1 MLVNGESVTHLSTAD
16 RGLQYG
22 DGLFET
28 IAIVAGSPS
37 LWQQHIDRLE
47 HGCKRLGIP
56 FPGEKQLRK
65 EALQEIGSAER
76 AVLKIIVTR
85 GEGSRGYRP
94 PTKPQPTRMLEVSSW
109 PEYPPENSRDGV
121 AVRLC
126 STRVATNSNLA
137 GLKHLNRLPQ
147 VMARHEW
154 SDPEIAEGLMLDER
168 DRVIAGTMSNLFL
181 VKRDELWTPDLSQS
195 GISGILRGVVLDVA
209 QQQDITVQI
218 KELTMNDVRESDA
231 LFLTNSLI
239 GVWPI
244 RELDGERVRT
254 EPIDR
259 SLLDAVRQRARL
271 Q

>member
-28 IAIVAGSPS
+28 IAVVDGSPS
-37 LWQQHIDRLE
+37 LWQQHIDRLQR
-47 HGCKRLGIP
+47 GCERLGIP
-56 FPGEKQLRK
+56 YPEEELLRQ

-76 AVLKIIVTR
+76 GVLKIIVTR
-85 GEGSRGYRP
+85 GEGRRGYRP
-94 PTKPQPTRMLEVSSW
+94 PVEPKPTRMLELSPW
-109 PEYPPENSRDGV
+109 PDYPAENSREGV

-126 STRVATNSNLA
+126 ATRVATNSSLA
-137 GLKHLNRLPQ
+137 GIKHLNRLPQ

-154 SDPEIAEGLMLDER
+154 SDPKIAEGLMLDEQ
-168 DRVIAGTMSNLFL
+168 DRVVAGTMSNLFL
-181 VKRDELWTPDLSQS
+181 VKGDELWTPDLSHS
-195 GISGILRGVVLDVA
+195 GISGILRGVVLDIA
-209 QQQDITVQI
+209 QQQDIMVQI
-218 KELTMNDVRESDA
+218 KELTMDDVRASDA

-244 RELDGERVRT
+244 RELDEERVRI
-254 EPIDR
+254 EPIDQ
-259 SLLDAVRQRARL
+259 SLLDAVRQHAGL

>member
-28 IAIVAGSPS
+28 IAVQAGSPS
-37 LWQQHIDRLE
+37 LWPQHIDRLK
-47 HGCKRLGIP
+47 HGCERLGIP
-56 FPGEKQLRK
+56 FPGEKLLRK

-76 AVLKIIVTR
+76 GVLKIIVTR

-94 PTKPQPTRMLEVSSW
+94 PTKPQPTRLLEVSPW
-109 PEYPPENSRDGV
+109 PDYPPENSSEGV

-126 STRVATNSNLA
+126 TTRVATNSSLA
-137 GLKHLNRLPQ
+137 GIKHLNRLPQ
-147 VMARHEW
+147 VMARREW
-154 SDPEIAEGLMLDER
+154 SDPDISEGLMLDER
-168 DRVIAGTMSNLFL
+168 DRVISGTMSNLFIF
-181 VKRDELWTPDLSQS
+181 KGGELWTPDLSQS
-195 GISGILRGVVLDVA
+195 GVSGILRGVVLAVA
-209 QQQDITVQI
+209 EELNIPVQI
-218 KELTMNDVRESDA
+218 KELSMDDVSEADA

-244 RELDGERVRT
+244 RELEGEHLQIER
-254 EPIDR
+254 IDQT
-259 SLLDAVRQRARL
+259 LLQAVRQRAGL